1 MRMRQSLAELEA
13 AFVEEAEEDRVRR
26 ERLARRTVRRA
37 QERDRERLRRGSSL
51 RFAALLLTL
60 LATAVLVA
68 ITMFQTLAYVMG

>member
-37 QERDRERLRRGSSL
+37 HERDRERLRRGSSL
-51 RFAALLLTL
+51 RFVALLLTL

-68 ITMFQTLAYVMG
+68 IAMFQTLAYVMG